1 MPILDPDT
9 IEFISRSPE
18 QTQRVGARL
27 GMFLQGGDVVAMAGS
42 LGTGKTLLAQ
52 GIGKGWGTKAAL
64 LSPTFVLVRRHTRP
78 QDSLYLYH
86 IDLYR
91 LESPAAIDSIGLEE
105 MLGAPDSVC
114 LVEWADRVQ
123 GNLPDE
129 VLWVELRW
137 LDEFRR
143 SLTFR
148 ASGSHHRE
156 LLDMLR
162 KEIMGR

>member
-27 GMFLQGGDVVAMAGS
+27 GTFLRGGDVVAMAGS

-52 GIGKGWGTKAAL
+52 GIGKGWGTTAAL

-78 QDSLYLYH
+78 QDALYLYH

-91 LESPAAIDSIGLEE
+91 LESLPEIDGLGLDE

-114 LVEWADRVQ
+114 LVEWADRA
-123 GNLPDE
+123 PDAMPAE
-129 VLWVELRW
+129 ALWVDLRW

-148 ASGSHHRE
+148 ASGPRHRE
-156 LLDMLR
+156 LLDLLR

>member
-27 GMFLQGGDVVAMAGS
+27 GMFLQSGDVVAMTGGLGS
-42 LGTGKTLLAQ
+42 GKTLLAQ
-52 GIGKGWGTKAAL
+52 GIGRGWGTTAAL

-91 LESPAAIDSIGLEE
+91 LESVPEIESLGLEE

-114 LVEWADRVQ
+114 LVEWADRAPDS
-123 GNLPDE
+123 LPDE
-129 VLWVELRW
+129 VLWVDLRW

-143 SLTFR
+143 SLTFH
-148 ASGSHHRE
+148 ASGSRHCE
-156 LLDMLR
+156 LLATLR